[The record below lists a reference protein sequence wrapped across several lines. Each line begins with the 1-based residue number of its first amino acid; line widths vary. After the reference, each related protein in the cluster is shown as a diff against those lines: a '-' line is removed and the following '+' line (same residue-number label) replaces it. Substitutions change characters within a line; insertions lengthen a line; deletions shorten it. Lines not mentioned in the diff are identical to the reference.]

1 MSWFKPKNLLDRVF
15 EFGIIIKG
23 FDGALELIGG
33 LLLLFVSPA
42 TINSVAA
49 ALTRDELSE
58 DPHDFIASHL
68 LKTAHGLT
76 GSGLL
81 FGALYLLSHGIV
93 KIVLVVAVLKNKLWA
108 YPAIIVFLL
117 IFIVYQIYRVALDHS
132 LGLTALTIFDIF
144 IVWLTWREYREQKK
158 ISKLSRE

>member
-1 MSWFKPKNLLDRVF
+1 MPWFKPKNLLDRVF

-23 FDGALELIGG
+23 IDGAFEFLGG
-33 LLLLFVSPA
+33 LLLLLVSPE
-42 TINSVAA
+42 TINNLAA
-49 ALTRDELSE
+49 AWTRGELSE
-58 DPHDFIASHL
+58 DPHDFVASHL

-117 IFIVYQIYRVALDHS
+117 VFIVYQVYRIALDHS
-132 LGLTALTIFDIF
+132 LGLTALTIFDCI
-144 IVWLTWREYREQKK
+144 IVWLTWREYQEQKK
-158 ISKLSRE
+158 LV